1 MQDFAISSRSRR
13 ERLKEATQGAHRRVE
28 RVVDGQGFFENCS
41 RYGRWLLASAQ
52 FHHAA
57 FSKLCGATV
66 AESVG
71 AQTLEERLTL
81 IELDLKDLNLVPAV
95 SREARGD
102 SSYDSAETLGV
113 LYVTEGAALGAR
125 LLVLRARAL
134 GMSETFGARTLSHQ
148 AGDLAPWRRFSTALE
163 SFQTTAEQEYRLV
176 RASRQTF
183 ELAALHFGAR
193 S

>member
-13 ERLKEATQGAHRRVE
+13 ERLKEATLDIHRRLE
-28 RVVDGQGFFENCS
+28 RVVDGQGFFEDGA
-41 RYGRWLLASAQ
+41 RYGKWLLASAQ
-52 FHHAA
+52 FHRAA
-57 FSKLCGATV
+57 FSRLCAATV

-71 AQTLEERLTL
+71 AQTLEKRLTL
-81 IELDLKDLNLVPAV
+81 LDLDLKDLNIESDA
-95 SREARGD
+95 SHKARGD
-102 SSYDSAETLGV
+102 PNYDSTETLGV

-148 AGDLAPWRRFSTALE
+148 ASDLTPWRRFSTALE
-163 SFQTTAEQEYRLV
+163 SCQTTAEQEYRLA
-176 RASRQTF
+176 RASRRTF
-183 ELAALHFGAR
+183 ELAALHYGAR